1 MLPVIREATVWIE
14 SRTRCAYPAMV
25 CTCLRERR
33 PDAAGQACITAR
45 AARRGTGI
53 DETDD
58 IDQYPSEASLPWRTA
73 MAWVGGEKMRELE
86 GVLHEAAG
94 RLSPAHVA
102 ALVAHPD
109 VVRSALA
116 VVADVL
122 TLDDEAGSG
131 IETIAGAEPVRVG
144 VEEAAGRMAER
155 SRAGA
160 PETLLTSD
168 ELAERVGLKTR
179 QSVHDWL
186 KKGRIVG
193 WRGARRGHVFP
204 AGQLDDRGRP
214 VDGLDRVAGLFD
226 DGYAAWVWLTTE
238 QSSLDGGKPLTLLA
252 GGEIDR
258 VVNAA
263 EGDRQGDFA

>member
-1 MLPVIREATVWIE
+1 M
-14 SRTRCAYPAMV
+14 
-25 CTCLRERR
+25 
-33 PDAAGQACITAR
+33 AR
-45 AARRGTGI
+45 
-53 DETDD
+53 
-58 IDQYPSEASLPWRTA
+58 
-73 MAWVGGEKMRELE
+73 VGGEKMRELE

-109 VVRSALA
+109 AVRSALA
-116 VVADVL
+116 VAADVL
-122 TLDDEAGSG
+122 TLDDDAGFG
-131 IETIAGAEPVRVG
+131 IETIAGAEPVSV
-144 VEEAAGRMAER
+144 VAEEAAGRMAEHT
-155 SRAGA
+155 RAGA

-168 ELAERVGLKTR
+168 ELAQRVGLKTR

-204 AGQLDDRGRP
+204 AGQLDARDRP
-214 VDGLDRVAGLFD
+214 FDGLGRVTGLFD

-238 QSSLDGGKPLTLLA
+238 LASLDGAAPLTLLA

-258 VVNAA
+258 VVKAA

>member
-1 MLPVIREATVWIE
+1 M
-14 SRTRCAYPAMV
+14 
-25 CTCLRERR
+25 
-33 PDAAGQACITAR
+33 AR
-45 AARRGTGI
+45 
-53 DETDD
+53 
-58 IDQYPSEASLPWRTA
+58 
-73 MAWVGGEKMRELE
+73 VGGEKMRELE

-109 VVRSALA
+109 AVRSALA
-116 VVADVL
+116 VAADVL
-122 TLDDEAGSG
+122 TLDDEARSG
-131 IETIAGAEPVRVG
+131 IETIAGAEPVRAG

-155 SRAGA
+155 TGAGA

-204 AGQLDDRGRP
+204 AGQLDARGRP
-214 VDGLDRVAGLFD
+214 FDGLDRVAGLFD

-238 QSSLDGGKPLTLLA
+238 LSSLDGAKPLTLLA

-258 VVNAA
+258 VAKAV

>member
-1 MLPVIREATVWIE
+1 M
-14 SRTRCAYPAMV
+14 
-25 CTCLRERR
+25 
-33 PDAAGQACITAR
+33 AR
-45 AARRGTGI
+45 
-53 DETDD
+53 
-58 IDQYPSEASLPWRTA
+58 
-73 MAWVGGEKMRELE
+73 VGGEKMRELE

-109 VVRSALA
+109 AVRSALA
-116 VVADVL
+116 VAADVL
-122 TLDDEAGSG
+122 TMDDEAGSG
-131 IETIAGAEPVRVG
+131 AEIIAGAEPKRVG
-144 VEEAAGRMAER
+144 AEEAPGRLAARTRE
-155 SRAGA
+155 SEA
-160 PETLLTSD
+160 ETLLTSD
-168 ELAERVGLKTR
+168 ELAARVGLKTR

-204 AGQLDDRGRP
+204 AGQLDERSRP
-214 VDGLDRVAGLFD
+214 FDGLDQVAGRFD

-238 QSSLDGGKPLTLLA
+238 LSSLDGTTPLALLA

-258 VVNAA
+258 VVKAA